1 MLGCVL
7 CNPIFGYNRQTKMD
21 ELKDKAELFTL
32 ISIFLISVIETGV
45 IALTPAV

>member
-32 ISIFLISVIETGV
+32 ISIFLISVI
-45 IALTPAV
+45 ALTPAV